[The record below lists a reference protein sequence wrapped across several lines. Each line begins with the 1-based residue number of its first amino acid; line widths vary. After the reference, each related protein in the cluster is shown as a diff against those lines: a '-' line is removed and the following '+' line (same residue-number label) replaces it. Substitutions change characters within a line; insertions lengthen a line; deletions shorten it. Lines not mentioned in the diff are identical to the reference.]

1 MRFVLGVD
9 GGNTKT
15 IALLVRE
22 DGSVAGKGRAGCA
35 DPHAAPGS
43 AAAVTEIASAV
54 GQALASAGLAAADV
68 SSAAFSLAGADWEE
82 DFVFLRDSITAR
94 AGITSP
100 QVVND
105 SIGLLRCGSPE
116 TVGVAVAVG
125 TGGAIGGRGPTG
137 AVFHLGFWPEPTGG
151 AALARAALRAVY
163 RADLGLAP
171 PTSLANRLCETFG
184 VASARELL
192 YVLNRREA
200 SVPIEGKRLP
210 AILLDEADAGDPVS
224 LAIVRENA
232 QSLGR
237 AARITADEVGLRPSD
252 PLVLGGGVLA
262 HRSTL
267 IEDEIAA
274 VGGFDVVVRP
284 QLEPAI
290 GAVLIAFDGLGVEAP
305 VDAVVASL
313 PERSFFA
320 TA

>member
-15 IALLVRE
+15 IALLARE
-22 DGSVAGKGRAGCA
+22 DGSVVGKGRAGCA

-43 AAAVTEIASAV
+43 AAAVAEIAGAV
-54 GQALASAGLAAADV
+54 GEALASAGMTAAGV
-68 SSAAFSLAGADWEE
+68 SSAAFSLAGADWDE
-82 DFVFLRDSITAR
+82 DFVFLRESIAAR
-94 AGITSP
+94 VGISSP
-100 QVVND
+100 HVVND
-105 SIGLLRCGSPE
+105 SIGLLRCGSPQ

-137 AVFHLGFWPEPTGG
+137 TVFHLGFWPEPTGG

-171 PTSLANRLCETFG
+171 ETSLTSRLCETFG
-184 VASARELL
+184 VGSASELL

-200 SVPIEGKRLP
+200 SLPIEGKRLP
-210 AILLDEADAGDPVS
+210 AILLDEAEAGDAVS
-224 LAIVRENA
+224 LEIVRENA

-237 AARITADEVGLRPSD
+237 AARITADKVGLRPSD

-262 HRSTL
+262 HPSTL
-267 IEDEIAA
+267 IEEEIAA
-274 VGGFDVVVRP
+274 VGGFEVVVRP
-284 QLEPAI
+284 RVEPAL

-305 VDAVVASL
+305 LDALLASL
-313 PERSFFA
+313 PESSFFA